1 MADENSSVDY
11 NDPLEGL
18 DLGLLSIDEKG
29 NKTSSKDILSEST
42 RTQFEVR
49 SGEEE
54 PEAELENNIEKNISQ
69 RDEEKI
75 IEKEEVS
82 FSNDKPTIT
91 VRDTEDETSDNSESF
106 SSDDVDLWK
115 NFADAGI
122 IDLEEDDDTSDKDLQ
137 WFADKAKEKI
147 NNNVT
152 SAVDDYKESLPDEIK
167 YLLENHE
174 KGVNVF
180 DLLKADK
187 KVIEYDSLTS
197 EQISENESLQKKLLS
212 EFYHLQGESPEDID
226 DMIEDIEV
234 AGLLEKQANRAA
246 KKLSQVQQQER
257 NRLIQAQ
264 KQQETERKN
273 HYDSAITSLKNS
285 IYEKE
290 EIIPGI
296 KLSEKQKKEVYNGIT
311 KFDREGKNEVMK
323 FREKNPEFDLV
334 VAYLATV
341 MSKEDKINWDMLT
354 TVAETKATKNLKAKA
369 KSADLSSSSTKRKT
383 LKGID
388 ISIMKNAIK
397 L

>member
-49 SGEEE
+49 SGEE
-54 PEAELENNIEKNISQ
+54 PEAELENNIENNTASNSEEKNT
-69 RDEEKI
+69 DEE
-75 IEKEEVS
+75 EVN

-91 VRDTEDETSDNSESF
+91 VRDTEDETSDNLESF
-106 SSDDVDLWK
+106 SSEEVDIWK
-115 NFADAGI
+115 NFAEAGI

-212 EFYHLQGESPEDID
+212 EFYYLQGESPEDID

-257 NRLIQAQ
+257 SRLIEEQ

-296 KLSEKQKKEVYNGIT
+296 KLSEKQKKEVYQGIT

-341 MSKEDKINWDMLT
+341 MSKENKINWDMLT

-369 KSADLSSSSTKRKT
+369 KNADLSSSSTKRKT

>member
-49 SGEEE
+49 SGEE
-54 PEAELENNIEKNISQ
+54 PEAELENNLEQNNSNEST
-69 RDEEKI
+69 EEKPV
-75 IEKEEVS
+75 EEEVT

-91 VRDTEDETSDNSESF
+91 VRDSEEESDNTDSF
-106 SSDDVDLWK
+106 SSEDVDIWK
-115 NFADAGI
+115 NFAEAGI

-147 NNNVT
+147 NSNVT
-152 SAVDDYKESLPDEIK
+152 SAVEDYKESLPDEIK
-167 YLLENHE
+167 YLLENHD

-187 KVIEYDSLTS
+187 KVIEYDRLTS

-212 EFYHLQGESPEDID
+212 EFYYLQGESPEDID

-257 NRLIQAQ
+257 SRLIESQ

-296 KLSEKQKKEVYNGIT
+296 KLSEKQKKEVYQGIT

-369 KSADLSSSSTKRKT
+369 KNADLSSSSTKRKT

>member
-49 SGEEE
+49 SGEE
-54 PEAELENNIEKNISQ
+54 PEAELENNIENNTVSNSEEKNT
-69 RDEEKI
+69 DEE
-75 IEKEEVS
+75 EVN

-91 VRDTEDETSDNSESF
+91 VRDTEDETSDNLESF
-106 SSDDVDLWK
+106 SSEDVDIWK
-115 NFADAGI
+115 NFAEAGI

-187 KVIEYDSLTS
+187 KVIEYDRLTS

-212 EFYHLQGESPEDID
+212 EFYYLQGESPEDID

-257 NRLIQAQ
+257 SRLIESQ

-273 HYDSAITSLKNS
+273 HYDSAIASLKNS

-296 KLSEKQKKEVYNGIT
+296 KLSEKQKKEVYQGIT

-369 KSADLSSSSTKRKT
+369 KNADLSSSSTKRKT

>member
-1 MADENSSVDY
+1 MANENSSVDY

-69 RDEEKI
+69 RDGEEI
-75 IEKEEVS
+75 DEKEEVS

-106 SSDDVDLWK
+106 SSDEVDIWK
-115 NFADAGI
+115 NFAEAGI
-122 IDLEEDDDTSDKDLQ
+122 IDLEEDDDTSEKDLQ

-152 SAVDDYKESLPDEIK
+152 SAVEDYKESLPDEIK

-212 EFYHLQGESPEDID
+212 EFYHLQGESPEDIH

-246 KKLSQVQQQER
+246 KKLSQVQQHER
-257 NRLIQAQ
+257 NRLIEEQ
-264 KQQETERKN
+264 KKQEAERKN

-354 TVAETKATKNLKAKA
+354 TVAET
-369 KSADLSSSSTKRKT
+369 
-383 LKGID
+383 
-388 ISIMKNAIK
+388 
-397 L
+397 

>member
-49 SGEEE
+49 SGEE
-54 PEAELENNIEKNISQ
+54 PEAELENNLEQNNSNKSA
-69 RDEEKI
+69 EEKPV
-75 IEKEEVS
+75 EEEVN

-91 VRDTEDETSDNSESF
+91 VRDSEEESDNTDSF
-106 SSDDVDLWK
+106 SSEDVDIWK
-115 NFADAGI
+115 NFAEAGI

-212 EFYHLQGESPEDID
+212 EFYYLQGESPEDID

-246 KKLSQVQQQER
+246 KKLSQVQMQER
-257 NRLIQAQ
+257 NRIIEEQ

-296 KLSEKQKKEVYNGIT
+296 KLSEKQKKEVYQGIT

-369 KSADLSSSSTKRKT
+369 KNADLSSSSTKRRT

>member
-49 SGEEE
+49 SGEE
-54 PEAELENNIEKNISQ
+54 PEAELENNLEQNNSNEGA
-69 RDEEKI
+69 EEKPV
-75 IEKEEVS
+75 EEEVN

-91 VRDTEDETSDNSESF
+91 VRDSEEESDNTDSF
-106 SSDDVDLWK
+106 SSEDVDIWK
-115 NFADAGI
+115 NFAEAGI

-152 SAVDDYKESLPDEIK
+152 SAVEDYKESLPDEIK

-246 KKLSQVQQQER
+246 KKLSQVQMQER
-257 NRLIQAQ
+257 NRIIEEQ

-296 KLSEKQKKEVYNGIT
+296 KLSEKQKKEVYQGIT

-369 KSADLSSSSTKRKT
+369 KNADLSSSSTKRRT